1 MININGKNFEAQNGE
16 LLIDVCRKNNIE
28 VPTLCYLKNV
38 CHDSNCRICMCE
50 VNGRLMP
57 ACSCRVSDGMNV
69 VTNSDR
75 VINSRKTTLKLIMSK
90 HHYDCKNCARDQ
102 KCKLQ
107 KLFDEYH
114 IAKSEYE
121 DKFEIDESSPCIVRD
136 NNKCILCG
144 RCNNICANTQSVCA
158 LTKQQR
164 GFDTFVGCA
173 YDAPL
178 KESTCVGCGQC
189 VLVCPTGALCEKS
202 EIMTVN
208 SLLSDKNNYVT
219 CQIAPSVRV
228 ALAEEWGEEIG
239 TFDEGK
245 MVACLKKL
253 GFDKVFDVNMGADF
267 TVIEEAHELLDRID
281 RKSDLPLFSSCCP
294 AWFKYMQNFYPD
306 HTNHLSTC
314 KSPTEMLGAI
324 VKNFY
329 SKKEKIDKNKVK
341 VVGIMPCT
349 AKKGEKERG
358 KDVDAVLTTRELAK
372 MIKDAG
378 IDYKNIK
385 PAEWDKPLSYYSG
398 AGLIFGVTGGVTEA
412 VLRYVCSLLGYD
424 RVDFEEVRKSKGR
437 KDVLISAGD
446 FKLRLCV
453 VNGLSNANAVMQ
465 DIIRKKVHY
474 DFVEVMACPGGCING
489 GGQPYVDYDKV
500 DIEDVKL
507 LRGGSLYSVDSKLKS
522 RVSSTNKAVSEIY
535 KDFFIPSKNLAH
547 SLLHYSHKPKK

>member
-1 MININGKNFEAQNGE
+1 MININGKNFETQNGE
-16 LLIDVCRKNNIE
+16 LLIDVCRKNDIE
-28 VPTLCYLKNV
+28 VPTLCYLKNI

-57 ACSCRVSDGMNV
+57 ACSCRVNDGMTII
-69 VTNSDR
+69 TNSEK

-90 HHYDCKNCARDQ
+90 HHYDCKNCSRDK

-107 KLFDEYH
+107 KLFDEYG
-114 IAKSEYE
+114 IKKVDFV
-121 DKFEIDESSPCIVRD
+121 DKFDIDESSPCIVRD

-144 RCNNICANTQSVCA
+144 RCSNICANTQSVYA

-164 GFDTFVGCA
+164 GFDTFIGCA

-178 KESTCVGCGQC
+178 KESKCVGCGQC

-208 SLLSDKNNYVT
+208 RLLSDKNNYVT

-228 ALAEEWGEEIG
+228 ALAEEWGEQIG

-294 AWFKYMQNFYPD
+294 AWFKYMQNFYSEY
-306 HTNHLSTC
+306 TNHLSSC

-329 SKKEKIDKNKVK
+329 SKKENIEKDKIK

-349 AKKGEKERG
+349 AKKGEKQRG

-378 IDYKNIK
+378 IDYKNIE

-412 VLRYVCSLLGYD
+412 VLRYVCSLLGHD
-424 RVDFEEVRKSKGR
+424 RVEFEEVRKSKGC
-437 KDVLISAGD
+437 KDVLIGAGD

-465 DIIRKKVHY
+465 DIVNKKVHY

-489 GGQPYVDYDKV
+489 GGQPYVDYDKT
-500 DIEDVKL
+500 DIENVKL
-507 LRGGSLYSVDSKLKS
+507 LRGDSLYSVDSKLKS
-522 RVSSTNKAVSEIY
+522 RVSSENKAVTDMY

-547 SLLHYSHKPKK
+547 SLLHYSRKPKK